1 MYSSD
6 NGKSDVKKKS
16 NVKQIQQSLAE
27 WIFIYNV
34 LCI

>member
-27 WIFIYNV
+27 
-34 LCI
+34 